1 MIKTSTTNFINQ
13 PQPLP
18 PSAITTPTT
27 TTTTTSPHQGEKK
40 KKKPN
45 QATRNGSMARGRQ
58 RGSTAWFDGVGQGH
72 GPVTLSFG
80 WAGGSETER

>member
-40 KKKPN
+40 KKNPTK
-45 QATRNGSMARGRQ
+45 QLEMGLWRGVDSVGLRLGSMEWVKGMGRW
-58 RGSTAWFDGVGQGH
+58 R
-72 GPVTLSFG
+72 
-80 WAGGSETER
+80 